1 MNWPQGVSGA
11 LTPGKFDGFTR
22 ADGDTQNTGMI
33 ATTASNSNSVNA
45 ERFI

>member
-22 ADGDTQNTGMI
+22 ADGDTQNIGMI
-33 ATTASNSNSVNA
+33 AMTTSNSNSVNA